1 MKSRRRSFAAMAGQA
16 PQKDLVMVWFYE
28 RQGAFIRCE
37 TRNAASGSGFEL
49 VVIQPDGSE
58 RVEHFDDSAALAR
71 RQAELENTLT
81 HDGWAGPFGRTI

>member
-1 MKSRRRSFAAMAGQA
+1 
-16 PQKDLVMVWFYE
+16 MVWFYE

-37 TRNAASGSGFEL
+37 TRDSQSGAGFEL

-58 RVEHFDDSAALAR
+58 RVEHFDDSSMLAR
-71 RQAELENTLT
+71 RQSELESSLS